1 MSDTSSPS
9 HISAHISAPAPLVS
23 VCILSY
29 NRRSDLAQTLT
40 RLQDDPYRRL
50 ELLVADNASEDGTPE
65 MVARDFPEVRLFT
78 HPQNIGIDALNTA
91 FGAAQG
97 EITLVL
103 DDDAWP
109 EPGAIGAA
117 VLRFGEKPPLGL
129 VAADILEPKS
139 QQRWDMAYLPLHP
152 GHGPQPWHCFVG
164 CGFFIRTALLRAT
177 GGYPEGFFLYA
188 NEAPLAAEVFL
199 RGYDIEFLPDVRVF
213 HKMPS
218 RQSGFSQNHVFYGL
232 RNDLQTAWRYY
243 HGWRYLDI
251 LLGRL
256 ITGFVLLASLG
267 QGARAAYFRALRELR
282 DYQRRTQRRPL
293 PVHAMRRGVGAFH
306 GTTVT
311 TLLSYRTLRRVL
323 WYRGFYKDGRV
334 VS

>member
-1 MSDTSSPS
+1 MRR
-9 HISAHISAPAPLVS
+9 PLVS

-29 NRRSDLAQTLT
+29 NRRDDLVRTLR
-40 RLQDDPYRRL
+40 RLQRDPYGEL

-65 MVARDFPEVRLFT
+65 LIARDFPEVRLFT
-78 HPQNIGIDALNTA
+78 HPYNIGIEALNTA
-91 FGAAQG
+91 FGAAHG
-97 EITLVL
+97 EFVLVL
-103 DDDAWP
+103 DDDSWP

-117 VLRFGEKPPLGL
+117 VARFEEKPPLGL
-129 VAADILEPKS
+129 VAADILEPESRK
-139 QQRWDMAYLPLHP
+139 RWDMAYLPLHP
-152 GHGPQPWHCFVG
+152 GTEPQPWHCFVG
-164 CGFFIRTALLRAT
+164 CGFFIRTELLREI

-188 NEAPLAAEVFL
+188 NEAPVAAEVLL
-199 RGYDIEFLPDVRVF
+199 RGYDLEFLPQARVF

-256 ITGFVLLASLG
+256 VTGFVLLASLG
-267 QGARAAYFRALRELR
+267 PEARAAYFRALRELR
-282 DYQRRTQRRPL
+282 GYQSRTERRPL
-293 PVHAMRRGVGAFH
+293 PKHAMRRGVAAFH
-306 GTTVT
+306 GTTLT